1 MSSRTLVRQVKRGDK
16 TRLVIDFF
24 FLNEH
29 GKRTRFRRDA
39 HVQSMT
45 AARAEAAR
53 LMDLAARTGSPFGST
68 KVTPTFASFVE
79 TTYRPLFMPQLRP
92 GTRTRYSGIF
102 AQGLL
107 LEFGDLRLDQITFT
121 LVLAYAGKLR
131 ERPRARPLRGKKK
144 GIDPRGH
151 VNLLKSVL
159 NAAVQA
165 GELPEMPK
173 LPTFK
178 ESKKLPSA
186 PDKGHVG
193 ALLDQAPG
201 WLRVAVALQ
210 SLAGLRQSEVRALRV
225 DNVDLEHRLLY
236 VKQTFSEDELVPPKG
251 GAERVVPLL
260 PELAELL
267 RESMQGKQ
275 VGDFL
280 VTDGDGE
287 VPSRQNFLHRLKAFQ
302 KKAGLRS
309 WGSHSLR
316 HYFCSA
322 LTRGAANIE
331 AVRTLAGHS
340 SVRTT
345 ERYLHATGQDL
356 HDAIGKLDSGSGNR
370 VETP

>member
-1 MSSRTLVRQVKRGDK
+1 MSSRSPVKQVKRGGK
-16 TRLVIDFF
+16 PRLVLDFF
-24 FLNEH
+24 YLNEH
-29 GKRTRFRRDA
+29 GKRMRFRRDA
-39 HVQSMT
+39 HVQTMT
-45 AARAEAAR
+45 AARAEAQR
-53 LMDLAARTGSPFGST
+53 LTDLAARTGSPFGST

-92 GTRTRYSGIF
+92 GTRTRYEGILK
-102 AQGLL
+102 QGLL
-107 LEFGDLRLDQITFT
+107 LEFGALRLDQITFT

-131 ERPRARPLRGKKK
+131 GRPRARPLRGKKN

-173 LPTFK
+173 LPTLK
-178 ESKKLPSA
+178 EPRKLPSA

-210 SLAGLRQSEVRALRV
+210 SLAGLRQGEVRALQV
-225 DNVDLEHRLLY
+225 QHIDFEHRLLY
-236 VKQTFSEDELVPPKG
+236 VRQTFSEDELVAPKG

-267 RESMQGKQ
+267 SDAMQGKQ

-280 VTDGDGE
+280 VTDENGE

-322 LTRGAANIE
+322 LTRGEANIE

-340 SVRTT
+340 NVRTT
-345 ERYLHATGQDL
+345 QRYLHATGQDL
-356 HDAIGKLDSGSGNR
+356 HDAIGKLDGRTGNR
-370 VETP
+370 LVTP